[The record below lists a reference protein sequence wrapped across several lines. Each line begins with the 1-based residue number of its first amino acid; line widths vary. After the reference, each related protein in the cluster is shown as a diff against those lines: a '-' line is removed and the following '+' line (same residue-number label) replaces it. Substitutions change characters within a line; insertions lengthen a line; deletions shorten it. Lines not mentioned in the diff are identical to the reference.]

1 MAGQQKYS
9 SRDIQEMLRI
19 RRQQE
24 GKGRRLRFWL
34 FLFLTCLIF
43 GGLGWFVWN
52 YQQGT
57 LPDSVQTFLGHNTEQ
72 AESEE

>member
-1 MAGQQKYS
+1 MAGQEKYS

-24 GKGRRLRFWL
+24 RKGRRIRFWL
-34 FLFLTCLIF
+34 FLFLACLIM
-43 GGLGWFVWN
+43 GSLAWFVWN

-57 LPDSVQTFLGHNTEQ
+57 LPESVQTLLGHTEQ
-72 AESEE
+72 TETEE